1 VALEKDQARILSET
15 VKKLGPTD
23 QQLLLAYSESLKVIR
38 DDVTQILTKIEKKIP
53 LTYAEVA
60 KFNRLENL
68 EKSITSEMS
77 KLGLKTKA
85 IIRKSAGTAYT
96 DSWLRHQFSLEN
108 EIGIKL
114 NFGKL
119 NPDFVK
125 SRINI
130 PLSGENFSQ
139 TIGRVTNEAASKIK
153 RSVTQAL
160 IQGKS
165 IVDIREAITENLNGN
180 ARRALTVARTET
192 LRAMSQGHLDAFDRA
207 EDLGVKQRK
216 IWIATMDAR
225 TRPDHFAMDGI
236 AANDEGIF
244 TFPDGVQTEA
254 PHLSGA
260 AHQDINCRCDF
271 LVEIVDLPA
280 DVEQRVQTGGGG
292 LVKFDSFDKWKAYRV
307 DKFKNAAPPKPKVKP
322 PVVKPKPTPKPKPVT
337 PKATPK
343 PKPKPKKIDLDKV
356 KPIKKPA
363 KVKSVKPKVETPV
376 PTALPFD
383 VGKLELSSIAKVR
396 EYAKNSTA
404 AKKIVIGGKSEMTKQ
419 QLETAIKSLEKYREA
434 YGTRKIDEIK
444 FGANSSSMKKRSYSF
459 KPEDIIES
467 KMDIAAQ
474 ADELLSYR
482 GTISELES
490 MMIEKRNYANSVQGM
505 IDKGTLPNR
514 YSKSYAQKIVDLVN
528 RQVNEIDQVVTFKKT
543 GKFKFGK
550 IPHSSVIVKNAHIA
564 TVNHEFGHHLHA
576 IKINEIAKYLA
587 GKNKG
592 LYEKRLIGAIH
603 SSKSDTL
610 SFSEYAVL
618 NKKYGVTD
626 RAKDNI
632 RELIAENF
640 ALYAEG
646 YGDSIHPDMKKLF
659 DEVLRI

>member
-225 TRPDHFAMDGI
+225 TRPDHFAMDGV

-254 PHLSGA
+254 PHLSGT

-307 DKFKNAAPPKPKVKP
+307 DKFKSAAPPKPKVKP

-343 PKPKPKKIDLDKV
+343 PKPKPKPKKIDLDKV

-363 KVKSVKPKVETPV
+363 KVKSVKPKVKTPV

-383 VGKLELSSIAKVR
+383 VGKMELSSIAKVR
-396 EYAKNSTA
+396 EYAKNSTS
-404 AKKIVIGGKSEMTKQ
+404 AKKVIIGGKSEMTKQ
-419 QLETAIKSLEKYREA
+419 QLETAIKSMELYNKKYGLRPL
-434 YGTRKIDEIK
+434 DSVK
-444 FGANSSSMKKRSYSF
+444 FGSDSSYMSSRTF
-459 KPEDIIES
+459 NLRIEGGN
-467 KMDIAAQ
+467 MNIAAQ
-474 ADELLSYR
+474 ASELGKVYT
-482 GTISELES
+482 GTIEQITNQLEEYNDFLKELKAGQYS
-490 MMIEKRNYANSVQGM
+490 G
-505 IDKGTLPNR
+505 R
-514 YSKSYAQKIVDLVN
+514 YSKKRIDDTISLLETRTKEMEYAI
-528 RQVNEIDQVVTFKKT
+528 EFKKT
-543 GKFKFGK
+543 GKFKFK
-550 IPHSSVIVKNAHIA
+550 DLPHSSIISKDPHMI
-564 TVNHEFGHHLHA
+564 TVNHEYGHYLHVS
-576 IKINEIAKYLA
+576 KNDEIAEFLA
-587 GKNKG
+587 SKTKSIDKAKLKGDLTGKR
-592 LYEKRLIGAIH
+592 YERLLTAE
-603 SSKSDTL
+603 KEAL
-610 SFSEYAVL
+610 F
-618 NKKYGVTD
+618 KKYGITA
-626 RAKDNI
+626 RGRDNI
-632 RELIAENF
+632 REMMAENF

-646 YGDSIHPDMKKLF
+646 YGDFLHPDIKELF
-659 DEVLRI
+659 EEVLAI